1 MGKLDYR
8 SDRGIT
14 GGGRTLREKEAFCE
28 KVQQHERAMYALAY
42 AMVRNEQDA
51 GDVVSESVLRA
62 FRNLSTLRNDR
73 SFKPWILRIVHNTAV
88 ELIRKN
94 ARLVELDD
102 EEEIEADSGGS
113 DLATRL
119 ALRDAVER
127 LKQPYRTV
135 VILYYYEGLPASKI
149 AQITGDSVGAVRQQ
163 LSRARKQMRERLKED
178 FLNE

>member
-1 MGKLDYR
+1 M
-8 SDRGIT
+8 
-14 GGGRTLREKEAFCE
+14 REKEAFCE

-119 ALRDAVER
+119 ALRDAV
-127 LKQPYRTV
+127 
-135 VILYYYEGLPASKI
+135 ILYYYEGLPASKI